1 MGSVDQEWLDVAHL
15 HRRAGFAAR
24 PGELEDA
31 AARGF
36 SEELLRMCALGP
48 DTSTIPGPTFDS
60 DAIVDGLRSADLDAR
75 KRARAQVRRELRD
88 LIVWWLRRMV
98 AADQPLRE
106 KLTWFWH
113 GHFATSIEK
122 VKLPELMYRQN
133 SMFRL
138 LGSGP
143 FPELVQAVA
152 VDPAML
158 KWLDGALNIKGA
170 PNENFAREVMEL
182 FTLGHGMSMDG
193 HTHQPYTEDD
203 VKAGARAVTGTRFQ
217 RHRNRV
223 VTVPALHD
231 DGVKT
236 YLGQTGRWNGRDI
249 VRIATDD
256 PASIPFVV
264 SRLWSRLARPA
275 MPDDP
280 VVVELAEA
288 SRPVLDIGALVPRL
302 FAHDEFRSDATRTG
316 LVKQP
321 VEWLVGSC
329 RSLGIDPHDPRL
341 VLPLRTLG
349 QVPFAPPSVGG
360 WPSNRAWL
368 TTGAAQAR
376 LEIASRL
383 AELAPDAVEGRG
395 AAARVEAMGRALG
408 IGAWTQAT
416 SEALRSAADDPHA
429 LVTLALVAPE
439 HLLA

>member
-1 MGSVDQEWLDVAHL
+1 VDQEWLDVAHL

-36 SEELLRMCALGP
+36 STELLRMCVLGP
-48 DTSTIPGPTFDS
+48 ETSTIPEPTFDS
-60 DAIVDGLRSADLDAR
+60 DAIVDGLRNKDVEKR
-75 KRARAQVRRELRD
+75 KPARAQVRRASRD

-98 AADQPLRE
+98 AAEQPLRE

-133 SMFRL
+133 TMFRW
-138 LGSGP
+138 LGTGA
-143 FPELVQAVA
+143 FPDLVQAVA

-158 KWLDGALNIKGA
+158 RWLDGALNIKGA

-182 FTLGHGMSMDG
+182 FTLGHGHEGM
-193 HTHQPYTEDD
+193 QPYTEDD
-203 VKAGARAVTGTRFQ
+203 VKAGARAFTGTRFL
-217 RHRNRV
+217 RHRNQV
-223 VTVPALHD
+223 VTVPTLHD
-231 DGVKT
+231 DGTKT
-236 YLGQTGRWNGRDI
+236 YLGQTGRWNGSDI
-249 VRIATDD
+249 VRIATSD

-275 MPDDP
+275 TPDDP
-280 VVVELAEA
+280 VVMELADA
-288 SRPVLDIGALVPRL
+288 SRPVLDIRGLMPRL
-302 FAHDEFRSDATRTG
+302 FAHDDFRSEATRTG

-376 LEIASRL
+376 LELASRL
-383 AELAPDAVEGRG
+383 AALAPDAVEGRG
-395 AAARVEAMGRALG
+395 QAARVEAMGRRLG
-408 IGAWTQAT
+408 IGAWTRAT
-416 SEALRSAADDPHA
+416 SDALRSAADDAHA